1 MPDKKNPITHSE
13 LVTWISR
20 GKKMQE
26 ISVLT
31 GYSKRTLE
39 TKLYHIMEISG
50 SKTSAEVVYKYLK
63 KGLIE

>member
-1 MPDKKNPITHSE
+1 MSDIKTPITHSE

-20 GKKMQE
+20 GYRMHE
-26 ISVLT
+26 ISELT

-39 TKLYHIMEISG
+39 TKFYHIMKISG
-50 SKTSAEVVYKYLK
+50 SKTAAQVVYNYFK